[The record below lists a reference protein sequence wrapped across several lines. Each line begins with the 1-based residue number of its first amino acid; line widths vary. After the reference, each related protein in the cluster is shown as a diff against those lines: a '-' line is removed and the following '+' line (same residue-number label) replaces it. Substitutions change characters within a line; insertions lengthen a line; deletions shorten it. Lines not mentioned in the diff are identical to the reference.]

1 MDSVIKKN
9 TTFFNS
15 YYELLSNAINVID
28 NDLLFDMALKIRDT
42 GEKSGKVIIIG
53 NGGSAAIASH
63 ISVDLTKVAS
73 IRSTNFNEAGLLTCF
88 SNDYGYEHWAEKA
101 IEFYAD
107 KDDLIILIS
116 SSGQSDNIING
127 AIKARDMGVSLI
139 TLSGFKESNP
149 LKKMGD
155 INLWVDSTNYN
166 IVETTHQVWLLSVVD
181 YLIESNQN
189 RGN

>member
-1 MDSVIKKN
+1 MKQHC
-9 TTFFNS
+9 
-15 YYELLSNAINVID
+15 IN
-28 NDLLFDMALKIRDT
+28 
-42 GEKSGKVIIIG
+42 
-53 NGGSAAIASH
+53 
-63 ISVDLTKVAS
+63 
-73 IRSTNFNEAGLLTCF
+73 
-88 SNDYGYEHWAEKA
+88 AEKA